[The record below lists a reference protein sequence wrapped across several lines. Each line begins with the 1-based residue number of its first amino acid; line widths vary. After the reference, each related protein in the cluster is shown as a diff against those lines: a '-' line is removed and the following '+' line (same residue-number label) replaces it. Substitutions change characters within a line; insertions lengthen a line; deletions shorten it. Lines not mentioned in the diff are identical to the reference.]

1 MKTLVKL
8 LMIAILAIIPATTFA
23 QQKKQPD
30 PEKREAFAKAQAAEI
45 AKKLE
50 LNDELTK
57 KFTDTYLE
65 YQKEMWSVGRPGFNR
80 PKFADM
86 TEDQAKEE
94 NKTRLDHQRKVL
106 DIRTKF
112 YEQYSKFLTQKQIL
126 RVNELE
132 KRMFDRMMQKH
143 NKRHGDNKG
152 PKQPR
157 GQRPDRQNHGL
168 R

>member
-1 MKTLVKL
+1 
-8 LMIAILAIIPATTFA
+8 
-23 QQKKQPD
+23 
-30 PEKREAFAKAQAAEI
+30 
-45 AKKLE
+45 
-50 LNDELTK
+50 
-57 KFTDTYLE
+57 
-65 YQKEMWSVGRPGFNR
+65 MWSVGRPGFNR

>member
-94 NKTRLDHQRKVL
+94 NKT
-106 DIRTKF
+106 
-112 YEQYSKFLTQKQIL
+112 
-126 RVNELE
+126 
-132 KRMFDRMMQKH
+132 
-143 NKRHGDNKG
+143 
-152 PKQPR
+152 
-157 GQRPDRQNHGL
+157 
-168 R
+168 